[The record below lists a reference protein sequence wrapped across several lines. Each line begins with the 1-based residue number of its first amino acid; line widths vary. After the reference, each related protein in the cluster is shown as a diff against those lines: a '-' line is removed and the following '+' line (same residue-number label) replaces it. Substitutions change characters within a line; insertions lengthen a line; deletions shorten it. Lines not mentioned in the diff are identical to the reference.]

1 MSQLL
6 LDKLKVKDYKRGYV
20 KLSDDSIAIL
30 RVSIVDVKL
39 IQTPLQFDVI
49 TIGGISV
56 IPSEEA
62 RKEVKDKPL
71 AEPGKLPTGGWSLLD
86 IIEKQS
92 AYEEVEYIIDTED
105 KYKEKYLIR
114 AEMEPLM
121 ASKNS
126 NYRNQKGEP
135 IYIINAVTKTSWKK
149 VE

>member
-6 LDKLKVKDYKRGYV
+6 LDRLKVKDYKRGYV

-30 RVSIVDVKL
+30 RVSIVDIKPL
-39 IQTPLQFDVI
+39 QTPLQFDAI
-49 TIGGISV
+49 TVGGISV
-56 IPSEEA
+56 IPSEDA
-62 RKEVKDKPL
+62 RNEVKDKPL
-71 AEPGKLPTGGWSLLD
+71 ADPGKLPTGGWSLLD
-86 IIEKQS
+86 IVEKQS
-92 AYEEVEYIIDTED
+92 AYEEVEYITDT
-105 KYKEKYLIR
+105 KEKYLIR

>member
-6 LDKLKVKDYKRGYV
+6 LDRLKVKDYKRGYV

-30 RVSIVDVKL
+30 RVSIVDVKPL
-39 IQTPLQFDVI
+39 QTPLQFDVI
-49 TIGGISV
+49 TVGGISV
-56 IPSEEA
+56 IPSEDA
-62 RKEVKDKPL
+62 RNEVKDKPL

-86 IIEKQS
+86 IVEKQS
-92 AYEEVEYIIDTED
+92 AYEEVEYITDT
-105 KYKEKYLIR
+105 KEKYLIR
-114 AEMEPLM
+114 AEMEPLI

>member
-30 RVSIVDVKL
+30 RISIVDVKP

-56 IPSEEA
+56 IPSEDA

-86 IIEKQS
+86 IVEKQS
-92 AYEEVEYIIDTED
+92 AYEEVEYITDTN
-105 KYKEKYLIR
+105 EKYLIR

-135 IYIINAVTKTSWKK
+135 IYIINAVTKTSWRK

>member
-6 LDKLKVKDYKRGYV
+6 LDRLKVKDYKRGYV

-30 RVSIVDVKL
+30 RVSIVDVKP

-62 RKEVKDKPL
+62 KKEVKNKPL

-86 IIEKQS
+86 IVEKQS
-92 AYEEVEYIIDTED
+92 VYEEVEYTTDT
-105 KYKEKYLIR
+105 KEIYLIR

-126 NYRNQKGEP
+126 NYRTQKGEP
-135 IYIINAVTKTSWKK
+135 IYIINAVTKTTWKK

>member
-6 LDKLKVKDYKRGYV
+6 LDRLKVKDYKRGYV

-30 RVSIVDVKL
+30 RVSIVDVKPL
-39 IQTPLQFDVI
+39 QTPLQFDVI
-49 TIGGISV
+49 TVGGISV
-56 IPSEEA
+56 IPSEDA
-62 RKEVKDKPL
+62 RNEVKDKPL

-86 IIEKQS
+86 IVEKQS
-92 AYEEVEYIIDTED
+92 AYEEVEYITDT
-105 KYKEKYLIR
+105 KEKYLIM